1 MRERNEYLCSCRIYI
16 QTEGR
21 GKQSTTK
28 LTISLP
34 EGDTHYGDKNIEK
47 EDSKVAGKAQY
58 GGEFYKPSNRK
69 TRARGLL
76 QIQRL
81 IWDTQRIQGSPG
93 PHSKILSKQT
103 SKSPGGGIMCC
114 TQYRGSEQAPQ
125 RRLKTLCQHCED
137 SIHGQ
142 CEGGRGGL
150 RNLPEAM
157 VQGQC
162 RHSGVGQL
170 FSGEMNKSC
179 KEHCGRETEAER
191 VAQAR
196 RARREGAFQHPPLTK
211 GRDF

>member
-1 MRERNEYLCSCRIYI
+1 MELVLRYTRLHYTSRDSRPCRPEGRNRSCGKHTLMRVIMRERNEYLCSCRIYI

-58 GGEFYKPSNRK
+58 GGEFCKPSNRK

-103 SKSPGGGIMCC
+103 SKSAGGGIMCC
-114 TQYRGSEQAPQ
+114 TQYRGSEQEPQ
-125 RRLKTLCQHCED
+125 RRLKTLRQHCED
-137 SIHGQ
+137 YS
-142 CEGGRGGL
+142 
-150 RNLPEAM
+150 
-157 VQGQC
+157 
-162 RHSGVGQL
+162 
-170 FSGEMNKSC
+170 
-179 KEHCGRETEAER
+179 
-191 VAQAR
+191 QAV
-196 RARREGAFQHPPLTK
+196 
-211 GRDF
+211 